1 MPCEAPVRC
10 SRCGNKING
19 DKCIICGKPVVTEK
33 PTLEQFCRSIECDV
47 LDMKDET
54 ARRSTFPI
62 TGSQE
67 MALEHMKRGYCMR
80 CRAWQYDRFLR

>member
-1 MPCEAPVRC
+1 MPCEAPVQC
-10 SRCGNKING
+10 
-19 DKCIICGKPVVTEK
+19 T
-33 PTLEQFCRSIECDV
+33 TLEQFCRSIECDV